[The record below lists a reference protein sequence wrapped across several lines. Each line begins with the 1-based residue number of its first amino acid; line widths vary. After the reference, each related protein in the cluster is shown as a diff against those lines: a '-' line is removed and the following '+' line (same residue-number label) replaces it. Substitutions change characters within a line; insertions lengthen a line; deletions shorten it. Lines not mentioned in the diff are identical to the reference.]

1 MRVSGYG
8 FDQLNDF
15 KERDE
20 IVLGLR
26 VIVCGSGDGAVIKLH
41 HKFQSMVIPMV
52 CEVEWSGDL
61 V

>member
-1 MRVSGYG
+1 MGLIN
-8 FDQLNDF
+8 LNDF
-15 KERDE
+15 KERE
-20 IVLGLR
+20 EMVLGLR
-26 VIVCGSGDGAVIKLH
+26 VIVCGSGDGAVINLH